1 MRRGTKA
8 LNFPIRAG
16 RLLVFGMV
24 AALMAGCAGAGGMGG
39 TVVPVEPG
47 DLPKLAGTWQGTMIF
62 PSGASYPATLIVS
75 PNGTYTTEAG
85 AFTSRGQAQL
95 KNGRFDFITNYT
107 SGGLTVDN
115 RTGSAT
121 LVDKGTSWGL
131 TGSGWADA
139 GLYNF
144 DFSKPK

>member
-1 MRRGTKA
+1 MRRRVGG
-8 LNFPIRAG
+8 LG
-16 RLLVFGMV
+16 VLVV
-24 AALMAGCAGAGGMGG
+24 AAMVVAGCAGGGVGG
-39 TVVPVEPG
+39 RIVPVEPG

-62 PSGASYPATLIVS
+62 PSGVGYPATLIVR

-85 AFTSRGQAQL
+85 AFTSQGKAQL
-95 KNGRFDFITNYT
+95 KNGRLDFVTSYT
-107 SGGLTVDN
+107 SGGLAVDN
-115 RTGSAT
+115 RTGSAS
-121 LVDKGTSWGL
+121 LVDKGDAWGL

>member
-1 MRRGTKA
+1 MRPAKWGLSVLIA
-8 LNFPIRAG
+8 A
-16 RLLVFGMV
+16 V
-24 AALMAGCAGAGGMGG
+24 AASVIAGCAGAGMGG

-47 DLPKLAGTWQGTMIF
+47 DLAKLAGTWQGTMIF
-62 PSGASYPATLIVS
+62 PSGASYPATLFVY
-75 PNGTYTTEAG
+75 PNGTYATEAG
-85 AFTSRGQAQL
+85 AFTSKGQAQL

-131 TGSGWADA
+131 VGSGWADA

>member
-1 MRRGTKA
+1 MSRRMRA
-8 LNFPIRAG
+8 LSVLIA
-16 RLLVFGMV
+16 VVTMV
-24 AALMAGCAGAGGMGG
+24 AGCAGGGIGG
-39 TVVPVEPG
+39 RIVPVEPS

-62 PSGASYPATLIVS
+62 PSGVGYPATLIVR

-85 AFTSRGQAQL
+85 AFTSQGKAQL
-95 KNGRFDFITNYT
+95 KNGRLDFITTYT

-121 LVDKGTSWGL
+121 LVDKGDAWGL

-144 DFSKPK
+144 DFSRPK

>member
-1 MRRGTKA
+1 MRRRKRA
-8 LNFPIRAG
+8 LNFLIVTVMAS
-16 RLLVFGMV
+16 
-24 AALMAGCAGAGGMGG
+24 AIAGCAGAGGMGG

-47 DLPKLAGTWQGTMIF
+47 DMAKLAGTWQGTMIF
-62 PSGASYPATLIVS
+62 PSGVGYPATLIVS

-85 AFTSRGQAQL
+85 AFTSKGKAQL
-95 KNGRFDFITNYT
+95 KNGRFDFITSYT
-107 SGGLTVDN
+107 SGGLAVDN

-131 TGSGWADA
+131 VGSGWADA

>member
-1 MRRGTKA
+1 MRRRERT
-8 LNFPIRAG
+8 R
-16 RLLVFGMV
+16 RLLIAAAV
-24 AALMAGCAGAGGMGG
+24 AAATAGCAGGGLGG

-47 DLPKLAGTWQGTMIF
+47 DFAKLAGTWQGTMIF
-62 PSGASYPATLIVS
+62 PSGASYPATLIVR

-85 AFTSRGQAQL
+85 AFTSQGQAQV
-95 KNGRFDFITNYT
+95 KNGRLDFITNYT

-121 LVDKGTSWGL
+121 LVDKGPSWGL

-144 DFSKPK
+144 DFSKSK